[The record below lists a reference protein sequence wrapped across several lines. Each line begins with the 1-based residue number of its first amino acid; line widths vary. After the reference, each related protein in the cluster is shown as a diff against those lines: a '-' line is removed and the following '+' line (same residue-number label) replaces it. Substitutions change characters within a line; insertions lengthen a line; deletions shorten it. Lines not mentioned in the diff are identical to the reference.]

1 MSLWLSWAQLSRE
14 DSAQLNE
21 LALDADSV
29 VEDALARRSNSGPLS
44 RSLVQARAAP

>member
-1 MSLWLSWAQLSRE
+1 MSNVRLSRE
-14 DSAQLNE
+14 DSAQLDE

-44 RSLVQARAAP
+44 CTMLPVRARFSIT